1 MNCTLTQNQRTA
13 ITNQIHGMRSVAR
26 GVGDAESACS
36 IAAINLALTGELTD
50 RVPDCMSRVIGE
62 WIIIIQDA
70 IPAETRN
77 SRRYTELL
85 PLAAGTGRLFEQ
97 ERLDILLN
105 WMWTAVLPLRQARA
119 DRCGHGRS
127 WRNMYEKRTRQAA
140 YSACDDIPRGLPE
153 LAIANIAATAAT
165 SAAEY
170 ASMFGIPAISDRH
183 HDRHHDRS
191 RSQCVAQAAV
201 DCVAVSTDWELLDP
215 CALLEK
221 MILL

>member
-1 MNCTLTQNQRTA
+1 MQSIA
-13 ITNQIHGMRSVAR
+13 K
-26 GVGDAESACS
+26 GVGDTESACS

-70 IPAETRN
+70 IPAEMRN

-105 WMWTAVLPLRQARA
+105 WMWTAVLPLRQAKA
-119 DRCGHGRS
+119 DRRGHGKS
-127 WRNMYEKRTRQAA
+127 WKSMCEKRTRQAA
-140 YSACDDIPRGLPE
+140 YAACDDIPRGLPE

-170 ASMFGIPAISDRH
+170 AKMFGRSAISDRH
-183 HDRHHDRS
+183 HDRT
-191 RSQCVAQAAV
+191 RSQCVAQTADDSV
-201 DCVAVSTDWELLDP
+201 VASTDWELLDP